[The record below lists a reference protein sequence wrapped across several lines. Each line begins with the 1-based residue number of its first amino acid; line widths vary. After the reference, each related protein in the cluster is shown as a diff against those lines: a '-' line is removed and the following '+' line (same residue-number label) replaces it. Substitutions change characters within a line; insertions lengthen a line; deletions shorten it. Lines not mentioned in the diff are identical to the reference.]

1 MPALHRFHPP
11 ALMVLSADLAS
22 HARGQATVFVGTAG
36 SVLERSNADGF
47 RFCAHQ
53 FYDGDG
59 KKRERYVAGPI
70 GAPEPDATARALRL
84 AVVETKAA
92 TT

>member
-1 MPALHRFHPP
+1 MPALYRFHPP
-11 ALMVLSADLAS
+11 ALMVLFADLAS
-22 HARGQATVFVGTAG
+22 HARGQSKVFVGTAG

-47 RFCAHQ
+47 RFYAHQ

-84 AVVETKAA
+84 AVAETKAA